1 MSWIIS
7 CGSCMLL
14 LLLEYCIIQYLAIIS
29 QTQVLVE
36 KRLVGIKLK
45 VYTCVNEKTIIQH
58 LKLLTTL

>member
-14 LLLEYCIIQYLAIIS
+14 LLLENCVIQYLAIIS
-29 QTQVLVE
+29 QTQVLVFVE

-45 VYTCVNEKTIIQH
+45 VYTCVNEKT
-58 LKLLTTL
+58 LLYST

>member
-14 LLLEYCIIQYLAIIS
+14 LLLEYCVIQYLAIIS
-29 QTQVLVE
+29 QTQVLVFVE

-45 VYTCVNEKTIIQH
+45 VYTCVNEKT
-58 LKLLTTL
+58 LLYST